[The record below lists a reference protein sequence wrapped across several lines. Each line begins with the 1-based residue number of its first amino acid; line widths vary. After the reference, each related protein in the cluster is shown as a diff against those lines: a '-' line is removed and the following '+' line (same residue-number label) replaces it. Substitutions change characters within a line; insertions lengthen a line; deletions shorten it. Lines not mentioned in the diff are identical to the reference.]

1 MATPAGRSATEST
14 GSSTSSE
21 ILGAR
26 SGLVLASA
34 AMLFAELM
42 LIRWVAGFQ
51 IHVALFTNFV
61 LLASFLGIGVGFL
74 RARHAPDLRRWAPLG
89 LAAMV
94 AVVWVFRVVRSATAE
109 DAETIF
115 GLPAPP
121 MWVTLPI
128 VFLGV
133 AAAMALVTE
142 EVARRFERFAPLEAY
157 RLDIVGSL
165 LGIVAFSA
173 LSFVGV
179 GPTWWGLALAAAFV
193 ALGGRPLGAD
203 LVRLVGAAALLA
215 ILTIG
220 GLMGGDTWSPYYRVS
235 QLPETEPGRVPIR
248 VNSLPHQSTLTL
260 ERLRD
265 EFYVRPYEHLTGEP
279 GRVLIIGAGNG
290 NDVAVALS
298 EGATSVDAVEI
309 DRVLQGIGRE
319 RHPERPYADPRVTAH
334 VDDGRAFLERT
345 DDEFDLILFALPD
358 SLTLVTGQGALRLES
373 YLFTVEAM
381 STVRERLAPGGAFAM
396 YNYYRPDV
404 FERYANTM
412 HVVFGH
418 EPCFDAGAT
427 GRGPRSQAVLTI
439 GVDPD
444 DVTCEARW
452 TPAASV
458 PEPAT
463 DDHPF
468 PYALGRTIPAMYLVV
483 LGLIVVASAVIVRRA
498 SGAPL
503 RQMRPYA
510 DLFAMGAAFLLLETT
525 NVVRFALLFGTTW
538 FVNALVF
545 AGILTSVLAA
555 IELARRARLPAPP
568 VLYVALAAALA
579 VAWLI
584 DPASLL
590 QLDVVPRFLAA
601 VAVAFTPV
609 FIANLIFAQRFRDV
623 GASTVAFGAN
633 LLGAMLGGVMEYLAL
648 ATGYRN
654 LLLAVALLY
663 GLAFAL
669 RPRDREVLDLTER
682 ERRLPGAV
690 EVGP

>member
-1 MATPAGRSATEST
+1 MATPVERSATARI
-14 GSSTSSE
+14 GSGASSE

-74 RARHAPDLRRWAPLG
+74 RARHDRDLRRWAPLG
-89 LAAMV
+89 LAALV
-94 AVVWVFRVVRSATAE
+94 AVVWVFRVVRSVTTQ
-109 DAETIF
+109 DAETVF

-121 MWVTLPI
+121 IWVTLPI

-142 EVARRFERFAPLEAY
+142 EVARRFDRFVPLEAY
-157 RLDIVGSL
+157 RLDIIGSL

-173 LSFVGV
+173 LSFVGA
-179 GPTWWGLALAAAFV
+179 GPVWWGLALAIAFL
-193 ALGGRPLGAD
+193 ALGARPLTAER
-203 LVRLVGAAALLA
+203 VRVVGAAALLA

-220 GLMGGDTWSPYYRVS
+220 GLVGGDTWSPYYRVS

-248 VNSLPHQSTLTL
+248 VNSLPHQSTLPL
-260 ERLRD
+260 ERLRE
-265 EFYVRPYEHLTGEP
+265 EFYVRPYEHLTADP

-290 NDVAVALS
+290 NDVAVALD

-309 DRVLQGIGRE
+309 DRVLQGIGKE
-319 RHPERPYADPRVTAH
+319 RHPEQPYADPRVTAH

-381 STVRERLAPGGAFAM
+381 STVRDRLAPGGAFAM

-412 HVVFGH
+412 DVVFGH
-418 EPCFDAGAT
+418 EPCFDAGDPGA
-427 GRGPRSQAVLTI
+427 GVRSQAVLTV
-439 GVDPD
+439 GVTPD
-444 DVTCEARW
+444 DVTCQTRW
-452 TPAASV
+452 TSAGSA

-468 PYALGRTIPAMYLVV
+468 PYARGRTIPTIYLVA
-483 LGLIVVASAVIVRRA
+483 LGLIVVASVLIVRRT

-503 RQMRPYA
+503 ARMRPYT
-510 DLFAMGAAFLLLETT
+510 DLFCMGAAFLLLETT

-545 AGILTSVLAA
+545 AGILLSVLAA
-555 IELARRARLPAPP
+555 VELARRVKLPTPS
-568 VLYVALAAALA
+568 VMYVALAAALA

-590 QLDVVPRFLAA
+590 QLDVVPRFVAA

-654 LLLAVALLY
+654 LLFVVALLY
-663 GLAFAL
+663 GLAFVL

>member
-1 MATPAGRSATEST
+1 MAVTAEGSTTSAPRTRT
-14 GSSTSSE
+14 G
-21 ILGAR
+21 GFVGPRA
-26 SGLVLASA
+26 GLVLASA

-74 RARHAPDLRRWAPLG
+74 RARHERDLRRWAPLA

-94 AVVWVFRVVRSATAE
+94 ALVWVFRVVRSVTTR
-109 DAETIF
+109 DAETVF

-121 MWVTLPI
+121 MWVTLPV

-133 AAAMALVTE
+133 AGAMALVTE
-142 EVARRFERFAPLEAY
+142 EVARRFERFAPLDAY
-157 RLDIVGSL
+157 RLDIFGSL
-165 LGIVAFSA
+165 LGIVAFAA
-173 LSFVGV
+173 LSFVGA
-179 GPTWWGLALAAAFV
+179 GPLSWGLALAAAFV
-193 ALGGRPLGAD
+193 VLGPRAITAD
-203 LVRLVGAAALLA
+203 RIRAIGAAALLA
-215 ILTIG
+215 ILAVG
-220 GLMGGDTWSPYYRVS
+220 GLTGGDTWSPYYRVS
-235 QLPETEPGRVPIR
+235 QLPVTEPGRVPIR
-248 VNSLPHQSTLTL
+248 VNSLPHQSTLPL
-260 ERLRD
+260 ERLRE
-265 EFYVRPYEHLTGEP
+265 EFYVRPYEHLQREP

-319 RHPERPYADPRVTAH
+319 RHPEQPYADPRVTAH

-345 DDEFDLILFALPD
+345 DAEYDLILFALPD

-381 STVRERLAPGGAFAM
+381 TTVRDRLAPGGVFAM

-412 HVVFGH
+412 ATVFGH
-418 EPCFDAGAT
+418 EPCFDPGAQ
-427 GRGPRSQAVLTI
+427 GADRRSQAVLTI
-439 GVDPD
+439 GVSPD
-444 DVTCEARW
+444 DVSCETRW
-452 TPAASV
+452 TPAVVV

-468 PYALGRTIPAMYLVV
+468 PYARGRTIPLLYAVV
-483 LGLIVVASAVIVRRA
+483 LGLIVVASIVIVRRA

-503 RQMRPYA
+503 SRMRPYA
-510 DLFAMGAAFLLLETT
+510 DLFCMGAAFLLLETT

-545 AGILTSVLAA
+545 AGILLSVLAA
-555 IELARRARLPAPP
+555 VELARRVRLPSPI
-568 VLYVALAAALA
+568 VLYVALALAIA
-579 VAWLI
+579 VAWVI
-584 DPASLL
+584 EPASLL
-590 QLDVVPRFLAA
+590 QLDVVPRFFAA
-601 VAVAFTPV
+601 VAIAFTPV
-609 FIANLIFAQRFRDV
+609 FIANLIFAERFRDV
-623 GASTVAFGAN
+623 GASTVAFAAN

-648 ATGYRN
+648 TTGYRN
-654 LLLAVALLY
+654 LLFVVALVY
-663 GLAFAL
+663 GLAFIL
-669 RPRDREVLDLTER
+669 RPRGRDVLDLTQR
-682 ERRLPGAV
+682 ERRLPGAI
-690 EVGP
+690 EVG